1 MMAKSACVRIEPGPE
16 VRSGCVPGS
25 TLEVPSQRPT
35 CLFLDLA
42 EHAEESRLH
51 PMAIQ
56 SMLSEREVAGACER

>member
-1 MMAKSACVRIEPGPE
+1 MVVFLDPHW
-16 VRSGCVPGS
+16 
-25 TLEVPSQRPT
+25 EVPSQWPT

-56 SMLSEREVAGACER
+56 SMLSEREVAGARER